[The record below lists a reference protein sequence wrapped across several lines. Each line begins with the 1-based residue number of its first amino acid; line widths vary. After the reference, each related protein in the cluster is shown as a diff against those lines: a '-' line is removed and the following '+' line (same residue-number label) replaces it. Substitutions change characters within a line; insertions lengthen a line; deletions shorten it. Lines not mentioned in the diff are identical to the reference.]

1 MSEAGEPYIPTEGR
15 LDSPHLPG
23 EEEEKRKR
31 EEEAVGGG
39 AGAKGPYLL
48 FFFFGGGYNKSASHV
63 HVKTPPLTPRSF

>member
-1 MSEAGEPYIPTEGR
+1 MHNTCARTHIHTHSQQLVSEAGEPYIPTEGR

-23 EEEEKRKR
+23 EEEERRKR

-48 FFFFGGGYNKSASHV
+48 FFFFGGGV
-63 HVKTPPLTPRSF
+63 Q